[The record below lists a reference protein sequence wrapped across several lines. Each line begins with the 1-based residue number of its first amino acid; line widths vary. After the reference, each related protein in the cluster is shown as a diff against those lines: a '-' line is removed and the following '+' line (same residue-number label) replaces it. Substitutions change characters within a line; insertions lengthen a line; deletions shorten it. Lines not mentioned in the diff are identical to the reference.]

1 MWVTRG
7 VSIGLGLGECMN
19 WEKIWDQVSD
29 DELWSSAMR
38 DAYVKELVKMG
49 DSPELAQFR
58 LRQRMNGLRE
68 QWAKEHCVHCVSEQD
83 GTVSIRAKIDTA
95 LNPSSLSVFFSF
107 VKGWLR

>member
-49 DSPELAQFR
+49 DSP
-58 LRQRMNGLRE
+58 
-68 QWAKEHCVHCVSEQD
+68 
-83 GTVSIRAKIDTA
+83 
-95 LNPSSLSVFFSF
+95 
-107 VKGWLR
+107 

>member
-68 QWAKEHCVHCVSEQD
+68 QWAKEHCVSEQD
-83 GTVSIRAKIDTA
+83 GTVSIRAKIDTV
-95 LNPSSLSVFFSF
+95 LSPSLLSAFFSF